1 MSDINELLLQM
12 LQARYGKDVRQSIH
26 DSIEMCYDEA
36 TGKIQKELIESITTN
51 ANRAESAASDAETS
65 AETATEKAAEAAGYA
80 TGETESALYYY
91 NQVKNISQSL
101 SGALKP
107 VGTVTFEALPELS
120 EVEAGDMYNISNQ
133 FTTTESF
140 KEGAGKVVPA
150 GSNVYKT
157 SDYMWD
163 VLAGS
168 PVAGVKG
175 EEEAV
180 YRQGLINI
188 TADNIGAL
196 KKNGN
201 AKDVTVAFTS
211 GDSVTA
217 PDNTLPELLVT
228 NETLSSLLS
237 KVSTGIKNIRW
248 LIKTIGTK
256 DISGIG
262 DGSIT
267 GAISTLDSNMW
278 LQLTTQPESNYTS
291 ILAIVKAVP
300 NDKNRVYSIKSTFTD
315 YPPIM
320 TAMGYTVYPVI
331 KITSK
336 GSVRYIEL
344 IACDA
349 SGRTKIIKGYTTIES
364 STIVWQEEDNI
375 CNALHLQATNSADSL
390 SVFTAKVPDKY
401 KNVSSLMYAISQI
414 IGNWGT
420 WSVCNTD
427 VSNGVIRIATNYTGS
442 DVFSPWFSILLFY

>member
-157 SDYMWD
+157 SDSMWD

-175 EEEAV
+175 EEEAE

-201 AKDVTVAFTS
+201 AKDVTVTFTS

-267 GAISTLDSNMW
+267 GAISTLDSNSKKAESKLVKFTLSNLDALNTAVQGLIGVKKVTAFMECSSKKMW
-278 LQLTTQPESNYTS
+278 NIGIWCVENAKCICLSKLSSTDVTITTTYGFELYYDANNY
-291 ILAIVKAVP
+291 
-300 NDKNRVYSIKSTFTD
+300 
-315 YPPIM
+315 
-320 TAMGYTVYPVI
+320 
-331 KITSK
+331 
-336 GSVRYIEL
+336 E
-344 IACDA
+344 
-349 SGRTKIIKGYTTIES
+349 IIKVKKDTSGTISFAYQAKIGFASDTTNVNCALLIE
-364 STIVWQEEDNI
+364 
-375 CNALHLQATNSADSL
+375 
-390 SVFTAKVPDKY
+390 Y
-401 KNVSSLMYAISQI
+401 
-414 IGNWGT
+414 
-420 WSVCNTD
+420 
-427 VSNGVIRIATNYTGS
+427 
-442 DVFSPWFSILLFY
+442 

>member
-157 SDYMWD
+157 SDSMWD

-175 EEEAV
+175 EEEAE

-196 KKNGN
+196 EKNGN
-201 AKDVTVAFTS
+201 AKDVTVTFTS

-256 DISGIG
+256 DISSIG

-267 GAISTLDSNMW
+267 GAISTLDSNSKKAESKLVKFTLSNLDALNTAVQGLIGVKKVTAFMECSSKKMW
-278 LQLTTQPESNYTS
+278 CIGVWCVENAKCICISKLNSTDVTITTTYGFELYYDANNY
-291 ILAIVKAVP
+291 
-300 NDKNRVYSIKSTFTD
+300 
-315 YPPIM
+315 
-320 TAMGYTVYPVI
+320 
-331 KITSK
+331 
-336 GSVRYIEL
+336 E
-344 IACDA
+344 
-349 SGRTKIIKGYTTIES
+349 IIKVKKDTSGTISFAYQAKIGFASDTTNVNCALLIE
-364 STIVWQEEDNI
+364 
-375 CNALHLQATNSADSL
+375 
-390 SVFTAKVPDKY
+390 Y
-401 KNVSSLMYAISQI
+401 
-414 IGNWGT
+414 
-420 WSVCNTD
+420 
-427 VSNGVIRIATNYTGS
+427 
-442 DVFSPWFSILLFY
+442 